1 MSNLQAKFEAIIED
15 VNQEDGFIITAF
27 EKILDGLFFLIKWG
41 GIPLV
46 IYLLVSISSWQKL
59 DMAFTIVIYDTF

>member
-1 MSNLQAKFEAIIED
+1 MHRIDKKNDYEVIVMSNLQAKFEAIIED
-15 VNQEDGFIITAF
+15 VNQEDGLIITAF

-46 IYLLVSISSWQKL
+46 IYLFVSISSW
-59 DMAFTIVIYDTF
+59 

>member
-46 IYLLVSISSWQKL
+46 IYLLVSISSW
-59 DMAFTIVIYDTF
+59 